1 MYLVLSLNIS
11 KTLPIS
17 VIYTNLSILYLLDS
31 FSSLFTNDY
40 LDNKFISVQ
49 FKFCNELRFRETI
62 NIKMAILFKGLCF
75 TLQVFIINQFVEPV
89 VLPNS

>member
-11 KTLPIS
+11 TTLLILLKNTIFIKKKLHQFPQFIPIYL
-17 VIYTNLSILYLLDS
+17 IQDLLDS

-62 NIKMAILFKGLCF
+62 S
-75 TLQVFIINQFVEPV
+75 E
-89 VLPNS
+89 